1 MKQIPAR
8 VEKRTAAE
16 SRTTRGA
23 FLLARADGTLGRLC
37 PASFTWEVSG
47 GFPDQ

>member
-1 MKQIPAR
+1 MKQIPAQ

-16 SRTTRGA
+16 SRATRWA
-23 FLLARADGTLGRLC
+23 FLPERADGTLGRLC
-37 PASFTWEVSG
+37 PASFTWEVSE